1 MVAPQSSS
9 EEEGAEL
16 QATSGSSTSF
26 STAANEAPSPSP
38 SRKVVPDAV
47 VRAPPGLKLDDGA
60 PGRMV
65 VIRDGKT
72 VAGLSN
78 RLREESAA

>member
-1 MVAPQSSS
+1 MVAPQNSS

-26 STAANEAPSPSP
+26 STANEAPSPSP
-38 SRKVVPDAV
+38 PRKVVPDAV

-65 VIRDGKT
+65 VIRDGKKDSRSR
-72 VAGLSN
+72 AF
-78 RLREESAA
+78 E

>member
-26 STAANEAPSPSP
+26 STAANEEAPSP

-65 VIRDGKT
+65 VIRDGRKNSRR
-72 VAGLSN
+72 AF
-78 RLREESAA
+78 E

>member
-1 MVAPQSSS
+1 MVAPQNSS

-26 STAANEAPSPSP
+26 STANEAPSPP
-38 SRKVVPDAV
+38 RKVVPDAV

-65 VIRDGKT
+65 VIRDGKKDSRSR
-72 VAGLSN
+72 AF
-78 RLREESAA
+78 E

>member
-26 STAANEAPSPSP
+26 STAANDEAPSPSP

-65 VIRDGKT
+65 VIRDGRKNSRR
-72 VAGLSN
+72 AF
-78 RLREESAA
+78 E